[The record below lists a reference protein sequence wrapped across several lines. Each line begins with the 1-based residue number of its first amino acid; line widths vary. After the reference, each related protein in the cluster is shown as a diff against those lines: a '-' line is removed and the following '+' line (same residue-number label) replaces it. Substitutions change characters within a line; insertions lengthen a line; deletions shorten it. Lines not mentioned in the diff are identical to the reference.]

1 MKKILSLVLALA
13 MLLSIAAIPASAE
26 TTEVFRYDQ
35 PITLKVSVF
44 DRGNTGGTAPDNNHW
59 TQWIQ
64 ENFGEPRN
72 IKIEWVVI
80 PRSEEE
86 SKLATLMMDEAS
98 CPDIC
103 FTYNESIVTDYVN
116 QGGVYELS
124 ELVDKYGSNLKSFLG
139 DEVLEFG
146 KFAGG
151 QYAIPA
157 RRVVVAW
164 MGMFI
169 REDWVEKLGMDMP
182 KTKAEFLDVL
192 RAFRDKNPGNVEG
205 GCIPYADGADLRYE
219 LPLSWSFYKDLSQ
232 RTLACEPSVAHDG
245 YEDFLLYMNTLYN
258 EGLISPDFALDTTG
272 EGQWN
277 PVTAGTAGGYTG
289 NYDHPIRVSPGIL
302 SALRAY
308 EPEAKLTPVNCFESV
323 TDPTKYYHPVYA
335 AAGLLNFIP
344 VYSQHPEAAIMYLDW
359 LCQYDTIY
367 YLQNGIDGI
376 TSDLNEDGIPVV
388 KDVDADHHDMVYNS
402 MQNIDYTLLVNGQW
416 LDTDEKTMKAQAL
429 SYQGFSD
436 LFEEE
441 YVVGNYD
448 SILGGFHFDVP
459 LPANSKYATTLADYE
474 KQILVKCTM
483 AANAEECSK
492 TYKEM
497 LEQYMAMGGKEVM
510 EEKYAAWDAA
520 HAE

>member
-13 MLLSIAAIPASAE
+13 LIISMVSILPATAE
-26 TTEVFRYDQ
+26 TAEVFRYDE

-44 DRGNTGGTAPDNNHW
+44 DRGNTGGTAPDDNYW
-59 TQWIQ
+59 TKWIQ
-64 ENFGEPRN
+64 ENFGDPRN

-116 QGGVYELS
+116 QGGVIELS
-124 ELVDKYGSNLKSFLG
+124 DLIDKYGPTLKAFLG

-164 MGMFI
+164 MGMFL
-169 REDWVEKLGMDMP
+169 RSDWIEKLGMEMP
-182 KTKAEFLDVL
+182 TTKEEFVNVL
-192 RAFRDKNPGNVEG
+192 KAFRDQNPGNVEG
-205 GCIPYADGADLRYE
+205 GCIPYAMGKDMRYHMQMA
-219 LPLSWSFYKDLSQ
+219 WSFYKDLST
-232 RTLACEPSVAHDG
+232 RTLACEPTVAHDG
-245 YEDFLLYMNTLYN
+245 YEDYMLFLNELYR
-258 EGLISPDFALDTTG
+258 EGLISPDFALNND
-272 EGQWN
+272 EALWSE
-277 PVTAGTAGGYTG
+277 VTSGKAGGYTG

-302 SALRAY
+302 SSLQAY
-308 EPEAKLTPVNCFESV
+308 EPEAMLRPADCFESV
-323 TDPTKYYHPVYA
+323 TDSSKYYHPVYS

-359 LCQYDTIY
+359 LCEYNTIY
-367 YLQNGIDGI
+367 YLQNGEEGI
-376 TSDLNEDGIPVV
+376 TSNLNEDGIPVV
-388 KDVDADHHDMVYNS
+388 KDVDADHHDMTYNS

-429 SYQGFSD
+429 SYQGYAD

-441 YVVGNYD
+441 YTVGNRD
-448 SILGGFHFDVP
+448 AILGGFHFDVP
-459 LPANSKYATTLADYE
+459 LENNSKYSTSLASFE
-474 KQILVKCTM
+474 QEIMVKCTM
-483 AANAEECSK
+483 AESAEACSA
-492 TYKEM
+492 TYKE
-497 LEQYMAMGGKEVM
+497 LLQQYMDMGGKAVM
-510 EEKYAAWDAA
+510 DEKYAAWDAA

>member
-1 MKKILSLVLALA
+1 MKKVWSLILALA
-13 MLLSIAAIPASAE
+13 LLLTMVSIVPAATAE
-26 TTEVFRYDQ
+26 EIFRYDE

-44 DRGNTGGTAPDNNHW
+44 DRGNTGGTAVDNNHW
-59 TQWIQ
+59 SKWIQ
-64 ENFGEPRN
+64 ENFGDPRN

-86 SKLATLMMDEAS
+86 AKLATLMMDEAS

-116 QGGVYELS
+116 QGGVIEVSDLI
-124 ELVDKYGSNLKSFLG
+124 EKYGQTLKSFLG

-146 KFAGG
+146 KFSGG

-164 MGMFI
+164 MGMFL
-169 REDWVEKLGMDMP
+169 RSDWLAKLGREMP
-182 KTKAEFLDVL
+182 TTKEEFLDDL
-192 RAFRDKNPGNVEG
+192 RAFRDQNPGNVEG
-205 GCIPYADGADLRYE
+205 GCIPYALGKDLRYQM
-219 LPLSWSFYKDLSQ
+219 PLQWSFFKDLST
-232 RTLACEPSVAHDG
+232 RTLACEPAVAHEG
-245 YEDFLLYMNTLYN
+245 YEDFLLFLNTLYN
-258 EGLISPDFALDTTG
+258 EGLVSPDFALNND
-272 EGQWN
+272 EALWAE
-277 PVTAGTAGGYTG
+277 VTSGKAGGYTG

-302 SALRAY
+302 ASLQAY
-308 EPEAKLTPVNCFESV
+308 EPEAMLRPLDCFESV
-323 TDPTKYYHPVYA
+323 TDSSKYYHPVYA

-388 KDVDADHHDMVYNS
+388 KDVDEEHHDMVYNS

-416 LDTDEKTMKAQAL
+416 LDTPEKTMKSQAL
-429 SYQGFSD
+429 SYQGYAD

-441 YVVGNYD
+441 YIVGNRD

-459 LPANSKYATTLADYE
+459 LENNSKYSTTLASYE
-474 KQILVKCTM
+474 QEILVKCTM
-483 AANAEECSK
+483 AASAEECSAL
-492 TYKEM
+492 YKEM
-497 LEQYMAMGGKEVM
+497 LQQYMDMGGKAVM
-510 EEKYAAWDAA
+510 EEKFAAWDAA

>member
-1 MKKILSLVLALA
+1 MKKVWSLILALA
-13 MLLSIAAIPASAE
+13 LLLTMVSVVPATAE
-26 TTEVFRYDQ
+26 TADVFRYDE
-35 PITLKVSVF
+35 PVTLKVSVF
-44 DRGNTGGTAPDNNHW
+44 DRGNTGGTAVDDNYW
-59 TQWIQ
+59 SKWIQ
-64 ENFGEPRN
+64 ENFGDPRN

-116 QGGVYELS
+116 QGGVVEVSSLI
-124 ELVDKYGSNLKSFLG
+124 DQYGPTLKSFLG

-164 MGMFI
+164 MGMFL
-169 REDWVEKLGMDMP
+169 RSDWIEKLGRQMP
-182 KTKAEFLDVL
+182 TNKEEFVDTL
-192 RAFRDKNPGNVEG
+192 RAFRDENPGNVEG
-205 GCIPYADGADLRYE
+205 GCIPYALGKDLRYNMQ
-219 LPLSWSFYKDLSQ
+219 LQWSFYKDLST
-232 RTLACEPSVAHDG
+232 RTLACEPSVAHEG
-245 YEDFLLYMNTLYN
+245 YEDYLLFLNTLYR
-258 EGLISPDFALDTTG
+258 EGLVSPDFALNND
-272 EGQWN
+272 EALWSE
-277 PVTAGTAGGYTG
+277 VTSGKAGGYTG

-302 SALRAY
+302 SSLQAY
-308 EPEAKLTPVNCFESV
+308 EPEAMLRPADCFESA

-367 YLQNGIDGI
+367 FLQNGIDGI

-388 KDVDADHHDMVYNS
+388 KDVDEAHHDMVYNS

-416 LDTDEKTMKAQAL
+416 LDTPEKTMKSQAL
-429 SYQGFSD
+429 SYQGYAD

-441 YVVGNYD
+441 YVVGNRD
-448 SILGGFHFDVP
+448 AILGGFHFDVP
-459 LPANSKYATTLADYE
+459 LENNSKYSTTLASYE
-474 KQILVKCTM
+474 QEILVKCTM
-483 AANAEECSK
+483 AASAEECSAL
-492 TYKEM
+492 YKDM
-497 LEQYMAMGGKEVM
+497 LQQYMEMGGQAVM

-520 HAE
+520 HPQ